1 MLINKLIG
9 IFLAYI
15 DMHYYNRGW
24 WVGIHGMEDVEPHEQ
39 FGWSQLRPFYYSDT
53 NHNEMSLFCDHH
65 KYLNK

>member
-1 MLINKLIG
+1 
-9 IFLAYI
+9 
-15 DMHYYNRGW
+15 MHYYNRGW
-24 WVGIHGMEDVEPHEQ
+24 WVGIHGMEDVEPHQQ